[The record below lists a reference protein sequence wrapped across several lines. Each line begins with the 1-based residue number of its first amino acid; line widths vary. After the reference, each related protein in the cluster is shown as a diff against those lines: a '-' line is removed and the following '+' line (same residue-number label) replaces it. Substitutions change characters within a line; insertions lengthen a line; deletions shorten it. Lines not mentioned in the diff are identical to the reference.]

1 MQGQGVGERSVLR
14 RAPVSQAGEPV
25 SGLCLLSP
33 SRSRGLFLA
42 SLLLIVFLA
51 VTFPV
56 SFLKFPPLLTTAYIR
71 LLEHSGQ
78 PTIPLP

>member
-25 SGLCLLSP
+25 SGLCLLSL
-33 SRSRGLFLA
+33 SRSRGLFLP
-42 SLLLIVFLA
+42 SLLLIIFLA

-56 SFLKFPPLLTTAYIR
+56 SFLKLPPLLTTACNR
-71 LLEHSGQ
+71 PLEHSGQ
-78 PTIPLP
+78 PTIPLY